1 MAEKIVYR
9 QYKGESDLPHI
20 MALVQSELSEPYV
33 VYTFRYFLHE
43 WPHLSFLAYPDS
55 TSNEPIGAIVCK
67 QSAHKSISNRGYIA
81 MLSVDKRWR
90 KRGIASSLVRHSIE
104 AMKLGG
110 VDEIMLE
117 TEYDNHAAL
126 SLYESLGFIREKRL
140 YRFYLN
146 GKDAFRLILVIPPP
160 PSRTDSDSSSEDSST
175 SPPTNSFIHQ
185 HRQRSMWRAPPY
197 RAIPVIPYSDDEDD
211 DHCSSR

>member
-1 MAEKIVYR
+1 
-9 QYKGESDLPHI
+9 
-20 MALVQSELSEPYV
+20 
-33 VYTFRYFLHE
+33 
-43 WPHLSFLAYPDS
+43 
-55 TSNEPIGAIVCK
+55 
-67 QSAHKSISNRGYIA
+67 
-81 MLSVDKRWR
+81 
-90 KRGIASSLVRHSIE
+90 
-104 AMKLGG
+104 
-110 VDEIMLE
+110 MLE

-160 PSRTDSDSSSEDSST
+160 AQQGTDSDDSST
-175 SPPTNSFIHQ
+175 TPPTNSFIHQ
-185 HRQRSMWRAPPY
+185 HRHQRSLWRAPPY